1 MAEMIPHV
9 DLELSSTLDQMVRKD
24 LGSRVW
30 RRKMRGRELTRRAEH
45 GEGEGVGEGERVCD
59 LNVVGPKTVET
70 QFNQSDRLSR
80 PVRPVWP
87 RLIGEVLVLCF
98 AV

>member
-1 MAEMIPHV
+1 MIPHV
-9 DLELSSTLDQMVRKD
+9 DLDLSSALDQMERKD

-30 RRKMRGRELTRRAEH
+30 RRKMRGRELSRQAEH
-45 GEGEGVGEGERVCD
+45 GEGEGERECG

-70 QFNQSDRLSR
+70 QFNRSDQLSR
-80 PVRPVWP
+80 PVRPVRP
-87 RLIGEVLVLCF
+87 RLTREGLVLCF

>member
-45 GEGEGVGEGERVCD
+45 GEGEGVGKGERVWFKCC
-59 LNVVGPKTVET
+59 GT
-70 QFNQSDRLSR
+70 QN
-80 PVRPVWP
+80 
-87 RLIGEVLVLCF
+87 G
-98 AV
+98 

>member
-1 MAEMIPHV
+1 MIPHV

-30 RRKMRGRELTRRAEH
+30 RRKMRGRELSRRAEH
-45 GEGEGVGEGERVCD
+45 GEGEGVDEGERVCC

-70 QFNQSDRLSR
+70 QFNRLDRLSR
-80 PVRPVWP
+80 PVRP
-87 RLIGEVLVLCF
+87 RLTGEVLVLCF
-98 AV
+98 AM

>member
-1 MAEMIPHV
+1 MIPHV

-45 GEGEGVGEGERVCD
+45 GEGEGVSEGERECG
-59 LNVVGPKTVET
+59 LNAVGPKTIET
-70 QFNQSDRLSR
+70 QFNRSDRLS
-80 PVRPVWP
+80 
-87 RLIGEVLVLCF
+87 
-98 AV
+98 